1 MNLDEIRND
10 LKDVRYYY
18 TRKKAFDEAGREVGA
33 CKVVEKVRR
42 YNEMVRGASPQL
54 YDVYNGLY
62 IRNLTQEG
70 FSIELCY
77 TPEYVQMLNKRL
89 LLFLQK
95 EISKGGYAR

>member
-1 MNLDEIRND
+1 MSLDEIRND

-18 TRKKAFDEAGREVGA
+18 IRKKAFDEAGREVGT

-42 YNEMVRGASPQL
+42 YNEMICGASPQL

-70 FSIELCY
+70 FSVELCY
-77 TPEYVQMLNKRL
+77 TPEYVQMMNKRL

>member
-1 MNLDEIRND
+1 MTLDKIRED

-18 TRKKAFDEAGREVGA
+18 SRRKAFDEASKEVGVNH
-33 CKVVEKVRR
+33 VVEKVRK
-42 YNEMVRGASPQL
+42 YNELIRNATPQL

-62 IRNLTQEG
+62 VRNLTQEG

-95 EISKGGYAR
+95 EIEKGGIRL

>member
-1 MNLDEIRND
+1 MIEDIRTD

-33 CKVVEKVRR
+33 CKVVEKVRK
-42 YNEMVRGASPQL
+42 YNEMIRNASPQL

-62 IRNLTQEG
+62 VRNLTQEG
-70 FSIELCY
+70 LSIELCY

-89 LLFLQK
+89 LLFLQEETQK
-95 EISKGGYAR
+95 EGYIK

>member
-1 MNLDEIRND
+1 MIEDIRMD

-33 CKVVEKVRR
+33 CKVVEKVRK
-42 YNEMVRGASPQL
+42 YNEMIRNASPQL

-62 IRNLTQEG
+62 VRNLTQEG
-70 FSIELCY
+70 LSIELCY

-89 LLFLQK
+89 LLFLQ
-95 EISKGGYAR
+95 EETQKGGYIK